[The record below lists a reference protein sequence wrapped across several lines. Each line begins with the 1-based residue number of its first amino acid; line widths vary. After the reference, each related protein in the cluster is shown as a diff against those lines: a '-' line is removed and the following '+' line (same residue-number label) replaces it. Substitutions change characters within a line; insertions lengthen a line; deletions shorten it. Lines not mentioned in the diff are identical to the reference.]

1 MKTFKEFQEAIAL
14 APLAIPTSKLIGA
27 GLAATGLTGMVL
39 QSRKKRDNPIPR
51 DDQGMPDPLEK
62 VSKRKKLKRAVKN
75 IIKDVK
81 SGLSVNPKDVTAK
94 KYNPNAEFVRKEMEK
109 RAKDGDS
116 YAERFIE
123 NMKRNRNM
131 PEPPNKK

>member
-116 YAERFIE
+116 YAKRFIE

>member
-39 QSRKKRDNPIPR
+39 QSRKKKDNPIPR

-62 VSKRKKLKRAVKN
+62 VSKRKKLKRAVKD

-116 YAERFIE
+116 YAKRFIE

>member
-39 QSRKKRDNPIPR
+39 QSRKKKDNPIPR

-62 VSKRKKLKRAVKN
+62 VSKRKKLKRAVKD

-109 RAKDGDS
+109 RAEEGDS
-116 YAERFIE
+116 YAQRWID

-131 PEPPNKK
+131 PNDK